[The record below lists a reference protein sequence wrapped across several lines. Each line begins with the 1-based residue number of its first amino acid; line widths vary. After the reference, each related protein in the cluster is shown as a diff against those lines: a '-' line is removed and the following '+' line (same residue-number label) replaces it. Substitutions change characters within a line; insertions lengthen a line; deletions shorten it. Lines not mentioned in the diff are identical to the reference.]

1 MSLRRRWVLAGAC
14 VALLAVLVHLPS
26 LQDGF
31 ALDDVRDIQEN
42 EAVHGLGRLG
52 DLLLSPYRADIPPA
66 RSPYRP
72 VTSASFALSWALGG
86 GSPVVFHALN
96 VGLHA
101 AATAAVLALLAL
113 LGASLV
119 WSVAGAALFAVHPV
133 HVEAVANVVGR
144 GDVLAALFVVLGV
157 LVHLATR
164 ISGAW
169 KVGGVAVAYALA
181 LGSKESAVMLPALLA
196 AVEIFRPEKEGEA
209 TEPVPGRLAAAWPT
223 WSALGLVLAAYLGTR
238 YAVLGTLV
246 HRDVAPYIAVLPF
259 GLRLSTAVANLAEI
273 GRLLL
278 VPWELSSD
286 YGPAV
291 LLPAGWTE
299 ARTWAGV
306 ALVVGAGILAAVGR
320 LRSAWLPL
328 AVLWC
333 ALAVTVVAN
342 LVIPIGVWVAER
354 TLYLATVGV
363 SFLVVGVGSVL
374 EGSLEAPGRRT
385 LAVAGVA
392 VLALGGWRSWERCS
406 TWSDSETVLRT
417 LAEEHP
423 ESYRAQ
429 WWVAERLTSEG
440 RPAAALPWFRSALEL
455 DPAEANLI
463 LGYARALLL
472 AGDPVR
478 AERAARRVP
487 VGLHPA
493 RVAYLSQALLEQG
506 REEEAREVVRGGLER
521 FPGDARLRDQAAR
534 LGVEEGR

>member
-1 MSLRRRWVLAGAC
+1 MSPRRRWVLAGAG

-26 LQDGF
+26 LHDGF

-52 DLLLSPYRADIPPA
+52 DLLLSPYRADIPPG

-72 VTSASFALSWALGG
+72 VTSVSFALSWALGG
-86 GSPVVFHALN
+86 GSPVVFHAVN

-101 AATAAVLALLAL
+101 AATAAVVALLAL
-113 LGASLV
+113 LGASVL

-133 HVEAVANVVGR
+133 HAEAVANVVGR

-157 LVHLATR
+157 IVHLAPR
-164 ISGAW
+164 IPGAW
-169 KVGGVAVAYALA
+169 KAAGVATTYALA
-181 LGSKESAVMLPALLA
+181 LGSKESAVVLPALLM
-196 AVEIFRPEKEGEA
+196 AVEIVRPEKEGKPSPPA
-209 TEPVPGRLAAAWPT
+209 PRRLAAAWPT
-223 WSALGLVLAAYLGTR
+223 WTALGLVLAAYLGTR
-238 YAVLGTLV
+238 YAALGTLV
-246 HRDVAPYIAVLPF
+246 HRDVAPYIAVLPS

-278 VPWELSSD
+278 VPWELSAD

-306 ALVVGAGILAAVGR
+306 AVVVGAGLLAVVGR
-320 LRSAWLPL
+320 LRSHWLPL

-333 ALAVTVVAN
+333 ALSVAVVSN
-342 LVIPIGVWVAER
+342 LVFPIGVWVAER
-354 TLYLATVGV
+354 TLYLASVGV
-363 SFLVVGVGSVL
+363 PFLVVGVGSVL
-374 EGSLEAPGRRT
+374 EGSLGAAGRRA
-385 LAVAGVA
+385 LAVAGIG

-406 TWSDSETVLRT
+406 TWRDSETALRT

-455 DPAEANLI
+455 SPADANLI

-472 AGDPVR
+472 AGDPIQ
-478 AERAARRVP
+478 AERVARRVP
-487 VGLHPA
+487 EGLHPA
-493 RVAYLSQALLEQG
+493 RAAYLSQALLEQG
-506 REEEAREVVRGGLER
+506 RDEEAREVVRGGLQR
-521 FPGDARLRDQAAR
+521 FPDDPRLRAQAEAM
-534 LGVEEGR
+534 GVREGR